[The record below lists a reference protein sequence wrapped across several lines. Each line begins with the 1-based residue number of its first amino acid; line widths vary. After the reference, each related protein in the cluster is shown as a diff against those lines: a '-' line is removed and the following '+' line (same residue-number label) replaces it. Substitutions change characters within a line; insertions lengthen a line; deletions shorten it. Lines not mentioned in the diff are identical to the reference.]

1 MSLNIDDVPLEVKIL
16 DARWRLCAPKRERG
30 EPPQDWNKRQ
40 LKAFQHFCENYWHI
54 KHPELGR
61 IKFELFDSQ
70 IETVECWLNNRN
82 VIILKARQIGFST
95 LVAAYAFWLAYFH
108 QDRSIVMLSRT
119 ERDAIKLLAKA
130 KYGLRFLPEW
140 MKERPGAP
148 LINMT
153 QTKIEFTNESI
164 LESLPSAS
172 DPARGESAY
181 LIVVDELAFLPNS
194 EEAYNAIEPV
204 ADVGGRII
212 MLSTA
217 NGEGNL
223 FHRLWVE
230 ATAGNNRFKPLFFP
244 WWANGRDQ
252 AWYEAK
258 KDDLLEHQLAQE
270 YPDNPD
276 EAFLKSGNPVFSLDA
291 LRKIETSEPKWR
303 GYLQASG
310 KVPTFVSGWDEYG
323 PGNFSDTPNPLNH
336 GPLRVWSMP
345 DKEGKYVIGADVAQG
360 FEHGDYSSA
369 HVINVRNHE
378 VVAHWHGRI
387 DPDLFGS
394 EVLYWLGLWYN
405 NALIGPENNSHG
417 LTTCKALAA
426 AKYHPIYYARS
437 PKYRKSVPTD
447 VLGWPTTQVTKPL
460 AIDELNKALRE
471 GSMIL
476 HDQETIAELRTY
488 VRDGNGKMSGS
499 PFDDRVMSLAI
510 ANQMVKFVWLPE
522 FAPDD
527 TPGPG
532 TIGYMEKLL
541 FGELGGSDKAK
552 PRQPIGANYVRSSR

>member
-1 MSLNIDDVPLEVKIL
+1 MTNFQAVSTQTEPPIEVVALE
-16 DARWRLCAPKRERG
+16 ARWRLCAPKRMKG

-40 LKAFQHFCENYWHI
+40 VKAFTHFCSNYWHI

-61 IKFELFDSQ
+61 IKFEMFDAQ
-70 IETVECWLNNRN
+70 IETVECWINERY

-108 QDRSIVMLSRT
+108 PDRTIIMLSRT
-119 ERDAIKLLAKA
+119 ERDAIKLLGKA
-130 KYGLRFLPEW
+130 KYGARFLPEW
-140 MKERPGAP
+140 MVERPGSP
-148 LINMT
+148 LMNET

-164 LESLPSAS
+164 IESLPSAS
-172 DPARGESAY
+172 NPARGESTY
-181 LIVVDELAFLPNS
+181 LTVVDELAFLPNS
-194 EEAYNAIEPV
+194 EEAYNAIEPT

-230 ATAGNNRFKPLFFP
+230 ATAGNNRFKTLFFP

-252 AWYEAK
+252 DWYEAK
-258 KDDLLEHQLAQE
+258 KNDLLEHQLAQE

-291 LRKIETSEPKWR
+291 LRKIETSAPKWR
-303 GYLQASG
+303 GYLKTDS
-310 KVPTFVSGWDEYG
+310 KVPTFASGWDHL
-323 PGNFSDTPNPLNH
+323 SQD
-336 GPLRVWSMP
+336 PLRVWEMP
-345 DKEGKYVIGADVAQG
+345 DKEGKYVIGADTAQG
-360 FEHGDYSSA
+360 LEHGDYSSA

-387 DPDLFGS
+387 DPDLFG

-405 NALIGPENNSHG
+405 NALVGPENNNHG
-417 LTTCKALAA
+417 LTTCKTLSQMG
-426 AKYHPIYYARS
+426 YHPIYQARS

-460 AIDELNKALRE
+460 MVDELNKALRGGE
-471 GSMIL
+471 MIL
-476 HDQETIAELRTY
+476 HDEETIAELRTY
-488 VRDGNGKMSGS
+488 VRDSNGKMSGS
-499 PFDDRVMSLAI
+499 PYDDRVMSLAI
-510 ANQMVKFVWLPE
+510 ANQMLKYVWMPE

-527 TPGPG
+527 QPGPG

-541 FGELGGSDKAK
+541 FGELGNSGKK
-552 PRQPIGANYVRSSR
+552 REERQPIGANYVRSR